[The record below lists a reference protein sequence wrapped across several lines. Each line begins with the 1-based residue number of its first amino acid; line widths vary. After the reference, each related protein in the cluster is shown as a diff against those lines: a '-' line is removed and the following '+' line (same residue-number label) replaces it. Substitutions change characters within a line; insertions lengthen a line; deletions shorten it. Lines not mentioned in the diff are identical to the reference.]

1 MKKALLTKLT
11 LLLCALIAGSTS
23 AWATVT
29 WDRVSSVSTLTSG
42 GTFIIGYEATANS
55 GVIVPMANTGSATT
69 SAAGYMYSGATAA
82 DGGFG
87 TIDMSTVTNTSSFEV
102 VIGASSEVD
111 GAIYIK
117 IGDNYLG
124 NTNTKN
130 NCKLFTT
137 QSATTSFTPTIGD
150 NNTFTLDIA
159 ANTSGSA
166 YRYFKYNSSNPRFAV
181 YATTP
186 DKIVIYKKNESG
198 TPTCAT
204 PTISPASGAVLSGT
218 EVTLIT
224 TTEGATIYYTMGA
237 DPADPTT
244 SSTPYDPN
252 NKPTI
257 TAATT
262 IKAIAVKDGSNNST
276 VASASYTIVTPL
288 SNIAALT
295 ENTNT
300 SAETKYVTI
309 TDAVVTFT
317 NGSYAYI
324 QDASGA
330 VLYYKSGHGLTAG
343 DVLNG
348 TATVTYQLRNSNP
361 QITALSGVT
370 PTTGGA
376 APDPTE
382 VAQSAWGYTFNN
394 VLSQYFKIT
403 GAIITS
409 SDSKYYVSLGGENVQ
424 LYKIGTALGELN
436 LTKKYT
442 ITGFPTL
449 YNTTKELYIFATPD
463 EEVSTDPIIAA
474 TPTSRTGFTYTVGEG
489 PSTAQKIS
497 VSGSNLTE
505 NISLSLGVSS
515 NFEMSLTGGNDYT
528 NSLTLS
534 PTTGSV
540 SPTDIYVRLKA
551 GLAISDSYAGT
562 ITVTSAGVDNVEV
575 TLAGSVT
582 PTNFTWDLSTNS
594 YDASPTENQ
603 VTWTGTYATMTNDK
617 GSSSTVANSYLGGDA
632 NNRTSTRFY
641 GNHILTITPKSGY
654 GILSVVFTA
663 TSDNYATALKNSTL
677 SNATAAVSSST
688 VTITPTNGALP
699 ISATI
704 GGACGFTA
712 VKVYY
717 EVANSVT
724 LTPVK
729 TYTTLTSSHNLDFTG
744 IADLEAYIAT
754 GVAGGYVQMAQVNK
768 VPAGTGLVLKATTP
782 GSAVN
787 VPVFDGTSPSD
798 VSGNKMAGSATATTA
813 IAANAG
819 YILSDGIFQP
829 ASKGTLAAGKA
840 YLDIAYSPTAPV
852 LNLSFDGDDVTG
864 IADVRSKMEDVRGD
878 FFDLQGRKVAQP
890 TKGLYIVNG
899 KKYVVK

>member
-1 MKKALLTKLT
+1 MWAQVTSLAPADEGSYVIAAYVNSKYYALPNGAVGGGT
-11 LLLCALIAGSTS
+11 IAGTEITLNAVNKVNTTDAAGLTWTLKKGTDANANFYHIEYTSGSDTYGLYKNGTGGTNYNFAVNKTSRTYWSFTANGTGYTVAAEDRGTTNNVNIQCNNGTFRCYSTATPIILLEVGDAPS
-23 AWATVT
+23 GTTAAPTISGDTPFLTNTTVT
-29 WDRVSSVSTLTSG
+29 INNAASADGADIYYTLNGDDPT
-42 GTFIIGYEATANS
+42 T
-55 GVIVPMANTGSATT
+55 TT
-69 SAAGYMYSGATAA
+69 SATCFAYSAP
-82 DGGFG
+82 FS
-87 TIDMSTVTNTSSFEV
+87 ID
-102 VIGASSEVD
+102 
-111 GAIYIK
+111 
-117 IGDNYLG
+117 
-124 NTNTKN
+124 
-130 NCKLFTT
+130 
-137 QSATTSFTPTIGD
+137 
-150 NNTFTLDIA
+150 
-159 ANTSGSA
+159 
-166 YRYFKYNSSNPRFAV
+166 
-181 YATTP
+181 
-186 DKIVIYKKNESG
+186 
-198 TPTCAT
+198 
-204 PTISPASGAVLSGT
+204 
-218 EVTLIT
+218 
-224 TTEGATIYYTMGA
+224 
-237 DPADPTT
+237 
-244 SSTPYDPN
+244 
-252 NKPTI
+252 
-257 TAATT
+257 ATT
-262 IKAIAVKDGSNNST
+262 IVKAIAKK
-276 VASASYTIVTPL
+276 ASDTNASPVVSKTFTKITPL
-288 SNIAALT
+288 ANISALT
-295 ENTNT
+295 ANT
-300 SAETKYVTI
+300 ETGTYYVTL
-309 TDAVVTFT
+309 DNAVVTFVSG
-317 NGSYAYI
+317 NNAYI

-343 DVLNG
+343 QRLSG
-348 TATVTYQLRNSNP
+348 TATVAFQLYKANP
-361 QITALSGVT
+361 QITDLSGIT
-370 PTTGGA
+370 PTGGDAPNPTSVA
-376 APDPTE
+376 A
-382 VAQSAWGYTFNN
+382 SAWAYTFNN
-394 VLSQYFKIT
+394 VLSQYFQIT
-403 GAIITS
+403 GATITS
-409 SDSKYYVSLGGENVQ
+409 SDSKYYVSLNGENVQ
-424 LYKIGTALGELN
+424 IYKSGSGMSISD

-449 YNTTKELYIFATPD
+449 NNSTKEILVYDDPAK
-463 EEVSTDPIIAA
+463 EESTDPAIAA

-528 NSLTLS
+528 NSLTLP

-654 GILSVVFTA
+654 RILSVVFTA
-663 TSDNYATALKNSTL
+663 TSDNYATALKNSTW

-724 LTPVK
+724 LTPIK